1 MQRFNFRIIA
11 KSIFA
16 FTIFLF
22 GAVYITNAGSYA
34 HYFDPIPGSII
45 LVYITAFVDV
55 SIALSMILN
64 VHVRNACVLGGI
76 YWLLVSLT
84 TFVIQLYNASVNANP
99 ALINEAIITLISAL
113 GYTSAI
119 FYIGFV
125 EE

>member
-1 MQRFNFRIIA
+1 
-11 KSIFA
+11 
-16 FTIFLF
+16 
-22 GAVYITNAGSYA
+22 
-34 HYFDPIPGSII
+34 
-45 LVYITAFVDV
+45 
-55 SIALSMILN
+55 MILN

-99 ALINEAIITLISAL
+99 TLINEAILTLISAL